1 MPARARFLHPAID
14 HSAGSAH
21 GRHLNFTMIRILTLA
36 VLALA
41 GTAAGAQ
48 AHPPKPKPDHG
59 VHGHNCKPRSIGLH
73 ASGTL
78 VSQALTQTAGMDTS
92 TRRDDRFS
100 GTLTVQV
107 VRASHRAPTG
117 AQTYTLD
124 NDRVH
129 FDAGAA
135 PKAGDRVKLYGKLTV
150 ARKGCAAAATPAIDI
165 RRVRFKTTA
174 PAG

>member
-1 MPARARFLHPAID
+1 
-14 HSAGSAH
+14 
-21 GRHLNFTMIRILTLA
+21 MIRILTLA
-36 VLALA
+36 TLALA

-48 AHPPKPKPDHG
+48 AHPPKPKPDHKAQA
-59 VHGHNCKPRSIGLH
+59 HNCKPRSIGLH

-78 VSQALTQTAGMDTS
+78 VSQTLTQTAGMSTT
-92 TRRDDRFS
+92 TRRDDRYS

-107 VRASHRAPTG
+107 ARANHRAPTG

-129 FDAGAA
+129 FDGGAA
-135 PKAGDRVKLYGKLTV
+135 PKAGDRVKLYGKLTR
-150 ARKGCAAAATPAIDI
+150 ARKGCAEPATPAVDL